1 MWLWAIKTKTNEEME
16 NIKSRLKML
25 EEHRERCE
33 SQHIE
38 HSEHRRRLYD
48 KLDEAIQ
55 YLKKISS
62 TMEFIEQ
69 NKETII
75 RTHNNYITTDTMQ
88 KWALW
93 GSAIIGCIVAIAA
106 LFKMLL

>member
-1 MWLWAIKTKTNEEME
+1 MWAIKTKMAQELEI
-16 NIKSRLKML
+16 IKARVKML

-33 SQHIE
+33 SQHTE

-48 KLDEAIQ
+48 KIDEAIT
-55 YLKKISS
+55 YLKKISV

-88 KWALW
+88 KWAIW
-93 GSAIIGCIVAIAA
+93 GSAIIGCIVAMGA
-106 LFKMLL
+106 LFKMFL